1 MSKLLIK
8 ENPVMIIPSLAV
20 KIGLNEAVVLQQT
33 HFWLTISKH
42 VINGKRW
49 VYNTYLDWQ
58 KQLPFW
64 SVSTIKRTIHSLE
77 RQGYLISGNWNKV
90 ILDQTKWYTIDYV
103 KLAELEESPSE
114 QRLGQIDNQSCQFE
128 PVNRSGGPIE
138 QTSLNQAIPESTSE
152 ITTKK
157 QNHVVEIIHYLN
169 EKTRTD
175 YKPSTYKTKELIKAR
190 LSEGFTV
197 EDFKKVIDSKTAEWL
212 SNPRMSKYL
221 RPTTLFGTK
230 FESYLNQKSFKN
242 TLSEEDFDLDD

>member
-1 MSKLLIK
+1 MSKLLLQ

-42 VINGKRW
+42 VIKGKRW

-90 ILDQTKWYTIDYV
+90 ILDQTKWYTIDYE
-103 KLAELEESPSE
+103 KLEELVDSPSE
-114 QRLGQIDNQSCQFE
+114 HRLAQIDNQPIQIE
-128 PVNRSGGPIE
+128 PVSCSDGPNE
-138 QTSLNQAIPESTSE
+138 QTSLNQAIPKSTSE
-152 ITTKK
+152 ITSKK
-157 QNHVVEIIHYLN
+157 RTPVVEIINYLN
-169 EKTRTD
+169 EQTKTD
-175 YKPSTYKTKELIKAR
+175 YKPNTYKTQELIKAR
-190 LSEGFTV
+190 LREGFTV
-197 EDFKKVIDSKTAEWL
+197 EDFKRVIDSKTAEWL

-221 RPTTLFGTK
+221 RPTTLFGTN
-230 FESYLNQKSFKN
+230 FESYLNQKPIKK
-242 TLSEEDFDLDD
+242 TLKEEDFDLDD